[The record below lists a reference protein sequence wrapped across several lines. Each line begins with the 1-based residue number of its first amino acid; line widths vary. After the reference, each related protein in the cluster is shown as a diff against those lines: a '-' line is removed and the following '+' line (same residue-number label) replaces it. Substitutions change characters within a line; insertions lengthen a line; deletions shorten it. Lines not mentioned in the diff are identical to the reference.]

1 MNQFQF
7 RHYWQTTPCFYLLA
21 LKSCLMPQSLSNR
34 YYEEFQR
41 WFWSAVLHFK
51 PRTTAF
57 EYKSEEQG
65 KEEGWDWMVWL
76 GSMTWCWFLVCVA
89 VAVEWSWRNSQEN
102 EWMYIRDVLGAP
114 FNSLCPVD
122 LIQCVLQ
129 NELVFILGIVA
140 VSDKLAAFFLLL
152 SHSNQLFPPSWPTQ
166 KRNRVS
172 SFNPFSWL
180 HTIKHPGSA
189 DGW

>member
-1 MNQFQF
+1 MFLWAAHVDCGDNLLYGFAPYFCLHTIAECVSYALAICNWVNIFMNQFQF

-34 YYEEFQR
+34 YYKEFQR
-41 WFWSAVLHFK
+41 WFWSVVLHFK

-65 KEEGWDWMVWL
+65 KEEGWDWVVWL
-76 GSMTWCWFLVCVA
+76 GSMMWCWFLVCVA
-89 VAVEWSWRNSQEN
+89 VAVEWSWRISQEN
-102 EWMYIRDVLGAP
+102 EWMNIRDVLGAL

-129 NELVFILGIVA
+129 NELVFILGIVT
-140 VSDKLAAFFLLL
+140 VSI
-152 SHSNQLFPPSWPTQ
+152 W
-166 KRNRVS
+166 
-172 SFNPFSWL
+172 
-180 HTIKHPGSA
+180 
-189 DGW
+189 